1 VHRLHQP
8 PGQEAR
14 PEAGATARSPPP
26 SRWTLR
32 TSRRAVPELAD
43 DRLSGIWRARH
54 RSRLQLRTARR
65 HLYRP
70 DPDDLPKVARRER
83 CLRAA
88 ARAPEAVALVVS
100 DAMGSSRWPD
110 AAPAWMLAAPDAPTL
125 AWRAGPTKR
134 PQRLLGARTALTGR
148 GD

>member
-43 DRLSGIWRARH
+43 YRLRGIWRARH
-54 RSRLQLRTARR
+54 RSRLPLRTARR
-65 HLYRP
+65 HLDRP

-110 AAPAWMLAAPDAPTL
+110 AAPDGMLAAPDAPPRWRGAPARPIARNASL
-125 AWRAGPTKR
+125 AP
-134 PQRLLGARTALTGR
+134 ALR
-148 GD
+148 